1 MRTKLPKSCNVAN
14 SPVVRFFGP
23 KKDVTLVRERG
34 NLAIYM
40 TAQSFPHISTWSAQ
54 HHQHHPNGV
63 PFWKALAY
71 IADCIGSR
79 HLFQFPLTT
88 FPPNS
93 MEKLNCGIFFL
104 VSIKKKHHY
113 LLNMTLKFLKIVSIE
128 AKSKVEKHKQSIRF
142 LIRVIYYLCYGTFWL
157 QTQFSSFHVSHGFQV
172 NSPFQCSK

>member
-40 TAQSFPHISTWSAQ
+40 TAPSFPHISTWSAQ

-88 FPPNS
+88 FSPNS
-93 MEKLNCGIFFL
+93 MEKLDWR
-104 VSIKKKHHY
+104 KKHHN
-113 LLNMTLKFLKIVSIE
+113 LIISNNFFSLKGTVYSSRFCVHRSKI
-128 AKSKVEKHKQSIRF
+128 KSWKA
-142 LIRVIYYLCYGTFWL
+142 
-157 QTQFSSFHVSHGFQV
+157 
-172 NSPFQCSK
+172 